1 MIMPSGEAYLI
12 ALIVMLC
19 RLSRVGNL
27 NRIYLYS
34 PDQVGDTFTEKKVEV
49 GQSQFGCKYYYID
62 KALQILGTNIQY
74 K

>member
-49 GQSQFGCKYYYID
+49 G
-62 KALQILGTNIQY
+62 
-74 K
+74 